1 LYDPTLEVTNCCC
14 GTKHVLQVALRI
26 NCKMDSGKCWYFH
39 GQLSLLLLCVD
50 CQHHIVIA
58 VIVIVAIDVVD
69 IDDENIDIIDT
80 ES

>member
-1 LYDPTLEVTNCCC
+1 
-14 GTKHVLQVALRI
+14 
-26 NCKMDSGKCWYFH
+26 MDSGKCWYFH